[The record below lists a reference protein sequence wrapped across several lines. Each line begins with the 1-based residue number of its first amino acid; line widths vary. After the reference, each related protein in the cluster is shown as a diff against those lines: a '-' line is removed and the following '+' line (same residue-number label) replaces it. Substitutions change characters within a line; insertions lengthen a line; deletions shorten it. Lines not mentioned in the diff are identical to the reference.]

1 LDGGG
6 WAQAVGELTLHLG
19 DRAATCDV
27 EREGDAFVVRVGGGA
42 HRVQLSPL
50 GAGMLRVRVG
60 DQTAIATVAR
70 QGERWYLH
78 LDGHTLEYRV
88 ASGERRGAPRASGAG
103 LVAPMP
109 GLVTQVLAGVGDS
122 VTVGQPLVII
132 EAMKMEHVIRASLG
146 GRIRAINVRS
156 GDQIEGGTVVV
167 EISPAEGAGG
177 RAP

>member
-1 LDGGG
+1 M
-6 WAQAVGELTLHLG
+6 GELTLHLG
-19 DRAATCDV
+19 DRAVTCDV
-27 EREGDAFVVRVGGGA
+27 EREGDDVVVRAGGVA

-60 DQTAIATVAR
+60 GHSAIATVAR

-88 ASGERRGAPRASGAG
+88 APGERRAPRASGAG

-122 VTVGQPLVII
+122 VTAGQPLVII

-167 EISPAEGAGG
+167 EMSPAEGAGG

>member
-1 LDGGG
+1 M
-6 WAQAVGELTLHLG
+6 
-19 DRAATCDV
+19 CDV
-27 EREGDAFVVRVGGGA
+27 EREGDDFVVRTGGGA
-42 HRVQLSPL
+42 HRVQLRPL
-50 GAGMLRVRVG
+50 GAGMLRVQVG
-60 DQTAIATVAR
+60 DHSAIATVAR
-70 QGERWYLH
+70 LGERWYLH
-78 LDGHTLEYRV
+78 LDGHTLEYQV
-88 ASGERRGAPRASGAG
+88 ASGGRRGAPRASGAG

-109 GLVTQVLAGVGDS
+109 GLVTQVLAGVGDP